1 MIYNILA
8 IFLLPFSTFLFND
21 FLLYELINLKPVF
34 LIFLLIRVAGA
45 R

>member
-21 FLLYELINLKPVF
+21 FLLYELIKF
-34 LIFLLIRVAGA
+34 
-45 R
+45 